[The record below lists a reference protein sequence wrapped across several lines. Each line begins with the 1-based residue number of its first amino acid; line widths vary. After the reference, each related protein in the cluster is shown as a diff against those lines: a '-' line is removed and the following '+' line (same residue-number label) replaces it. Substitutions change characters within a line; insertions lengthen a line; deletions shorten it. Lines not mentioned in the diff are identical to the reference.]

1 MTEAKKS
8 MSVGDVLSAMQN
20 EITTLRK
27 SNAKLAARVSELEGV
42 PTLDAEW
49 MEVLRLLRPSVFN
62 LLAYRSDEL
71 LAMANTAEAR
81 AKTMPADRQA
91 ESAKLI
97 EDLGEQR
104 EAWLQMQASLD
115 GEQFKAV
122 YGIDPETGERVEP
135 TPDSSSVVD

>member
-27 SNAKLAARVSELEGV
+27 SNAKLAARVSELEGA

-135 TPDSSSVVD
+135 TPGSSSVVD